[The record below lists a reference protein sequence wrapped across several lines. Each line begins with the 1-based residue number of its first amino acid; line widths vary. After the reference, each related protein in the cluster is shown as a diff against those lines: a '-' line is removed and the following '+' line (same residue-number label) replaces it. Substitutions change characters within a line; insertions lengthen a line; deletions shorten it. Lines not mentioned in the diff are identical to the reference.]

1 MGHLNIPDL
10 SQCPKKIEDHHGSDQ
25 DQTAISVI
33 KRAVYHNQKPY

>member
-10 SQCPKKIEDHHGSDQ
+10 SLCPKKIEDHDGPDQ
-25 DQTAISVI
+25 DHIAISVI